1 MNKKI
6 SKELESL
13 LSFFPNLDPPITVSQ
28 EVIVSFSSKNKP
40 IPQEYLESF
49 FARWDQFDEFTEMVP
64 CFSLKTHRDFYAIV
78 YWKGSL
84 MTYEYVLLT
93 LDMEGNS
100 ISKKVIAGTISN
112 GQTVKKSVATIDED
126 LCIYSVVGETLATE
140 QNYNPPNSK
149 GFRFEILPDG
159 TIKSSQEENNLW
171 EEEANPAAK
180 N

>member
-13 LSFFPNLDPPITVSQ
+13 LSFFPSLNPPITISE

-40 IPQEYLESF
+40 LPQSLIETF
-49 FARWDQFDEFTEMVP
+49 FTRWDKFDEYTELVP
-64 CFSLKTHRDFYAIV
+64 CFSLETHRDFYTIV

-84 MTYEYVLLT
+84 MTYEYILLT
-93 LDMEGNS
+93 LDGQGQS
-100 ISKKVIAGTISN
+100 ISKRVIAGTISN

-126 LCIYSVVGETLATE
+126 LCVFTVVGETLASE
-140 QNYNPPNSK
+140 NNYNPPHSK
-149 GFRFEILPDG
+149 GFKFEILPDG
-159 TIKSSQEENNLW
+159 TIQSSQEENNLW
-171 EEEANPAAK
+171 EEKANPAAK